1 MQTSFCFDSY
11 AFKSANRSSLAWVRS
26 NMGHWFH
33 ARIWLNTKKKTWTW
47 NVLAPKEE
55 EQLLY

>member
-1 MQTSFCFDSY
+1 
-11 AFKSANRSSLAWVRS
+11 
-26 NMGHWFH
+26 MGHWFH